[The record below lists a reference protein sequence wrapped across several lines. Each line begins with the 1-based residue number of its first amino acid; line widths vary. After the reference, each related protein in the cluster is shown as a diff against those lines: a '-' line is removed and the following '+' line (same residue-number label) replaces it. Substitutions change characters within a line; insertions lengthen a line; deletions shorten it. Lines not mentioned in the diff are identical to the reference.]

1 MDPASPEAQEA
12 AEWAVRHLAGLSDS
26 GVYESLTLLRVA
38 SAARQEGVY
47 HANTLL
53 ALELGSP
60 HLLDGAPSTTVRVV
74 VMADLEDGVRSFA
87 IDDFPVMEPAAI
99 EEAWEGKVEA
109 GRAAREVELR
119 KLDDEFDANYVEI
132 CAEAKARAELR
143 EEGGFNE
150 DDAPPPDPP
159 HTDDD
164 APPPALDLGLGGA
177 SIMVDAPPASR

>member
-1 MDPASPEAQEA
+1 MSPIWQLLNEFLSPRHYFVQR
-12 AEWAVRHLAGLSDS
+12 AVKLAGATLEVIDS
-26 GVYESLTLLRVA
+26 RPDLASGGGV
-38 SAARQEGVY
+38 SAGAEAPLFVCAR
-47 HANTLL
+47 HATNTW
-53 ALELGSP
+53 AWTG
-60 HLLDGAPSTTVRVV
+60 
-74 VMADLEDGVRSFA
+74 
-87 IDDFPVMEPAAI
+87 
-99 EEAWEGKVEA
+99 EA
-109 GRAAREVELR
+109 ELR

-177 SIMVDAPPASR
+177 RIMVDAPLASR